1 MVMIMADVVILVE
14 LVRVVVVMIVMI
26 TSEIKTSVATL

>member
-1 MVMIMADVVILVE
+1 MIMADVVILVE